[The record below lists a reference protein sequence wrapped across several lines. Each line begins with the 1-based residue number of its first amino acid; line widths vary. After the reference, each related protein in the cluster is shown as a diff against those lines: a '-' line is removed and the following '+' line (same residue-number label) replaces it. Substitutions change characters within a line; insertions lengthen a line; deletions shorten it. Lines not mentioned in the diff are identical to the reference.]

1 MAESLIVC
9 NDVYRDFSDTNG
21 AEVLK
26 GINVE
31 FYYGESVSIEGASG
45 CGKSTFLNLLAGL
58 DYPTKGT
65 VMFLGQDLTKMTKT
79 QVLSLRNRKIGIIYQ
94 YHHLLPEFT
103 AAENVAMPL
112 LIRGISK
119 RDAIIRA
126 RCLLD
131 QVGLLNVRDQKPC
144 EMSGG
149 ECQRVAIA
157 RALITSPDCVLADEP
172 TGNLDSTNAKIVCD
186 LMTTLVKEN
195 NSSLITVTHDASIAS
210 LMDKNFSLING
221 RLEKKVSSYL
231 A

>member
-21 AEVLK
+21 AEVLR

-31 FYYGESVSIEGASG
+31 FNYGESVSIEGASG

-65 VMFLGQDLTKMTKT
+65 VMFSGQDLTKMTKT

-94 YHHLLPEFT
+94 YHHLLPEFS

>member
-1 MAESLIVC
+1 
-9 NDVYRDFSDTNG
+9 
-21 AEVLK
+21 
-26 GINVE
+26 
-31 FYYGESVSIEGASG
+31 
-45 CGKSTFLNLLAGL
+45 
-58 DYPTKGT
+58 
-65 VMFLGQDLTKMTKT
+65 
-79 QVLSLRNRKIGIIYQ
+79 
-94 YHHLLPEFT
+94 
-103 AAENVAMPL
+103 MPL

>member
-221 RLEKKVSSYL
+221 RLERKVSSYL

>member
-21 AEVLK
+21 AEVLR

-31 FYYGESVSIEGASG
+31 FNYGESVSIEGASG

-65 VMFLGQDLTKMTKT
+65 VMFSGQDLTKMTKT
-79 QVLSLRNRKIGIIYQ
+79 QVLSLRNRNIGIIYQ
-94 YHHLLPEFT
+94 YHHLLPEFS

-210 LMDKNFSLING
+210 LIFLIKD
-221 RLEKKVSSYL
+221 RLSSKYKFL
-231 A
+231 TTC